1 MMPWRKG
8 WLKFLEQKP
17 VSMMNKEKIKSELIQ
32 ILGEEV
38 VFAYVFGSVTS
49 GRLHPQ
55 SDVDIGVY
63 LREPPGSLDDK
74 LAFIRKVSAVFN
86 RDVDVIFLN
95 DADIIITMQIL
106 TNGELLVNNDPE
118 RLVLFKASKVGEYA
132 DFKIS
137 RQIIEQNMLS
147 GRIYA

>member
-1 MMPWRKG
+1 MMI
-8 WLKFLEQKP
+8 
-17 VSMMNKEKIKSELIQ
+17 KEKIKSELIQ
-32 ILGEEV
+32 IMREEV
-38 VFAYVFGSVTS
+38 VFAYVFGSVIS

-63 LREPPGSLDDK
+63 LRQPPGSLDDK
-74 LAFIRKVSAVFN
+74 LAFIRKVAAAFN

-95 DADIIITMQIL
+95 DADIIISMQIL
-106 TNGELLVNNDPE
+106 TNGELLINNDNE
-118 RLVLFKASKVGEYA
+118 RLVLFKASKLGEYA
-132 DFKIS
+132 DFKFS

>member
-1 MMPWRKG
+1 
-8 WLKFLEQKP
+8 
-17 VSMMNKEKIKSELIQ
+17 MMNKEKIKSELIQ
-32 ILGEEV
+32 IMGEEV

-63 LREPPGSLDDK
+63 LREPSGSLDDK

>member
-1 MMPWRKG
+1 
-8 WLKFLEQKP
+8 
-17 VSMMNKEKIKSELIQ
+17 MNKEKIKSELIQ
-32 ILGEEV
+32 IMREEV
-38 VFAYVFGSVTS
+38 VFAYIFGSVIS

-63 LREPPGSLDDK
+63 LRESPGSLDDK

-95 DADIIITMQIL
+95 DADIIISMQIL
-106 TNGELLVNNDPE
+106 TNGELLINNDNE
-118 RLVLFKASKVGEYA
+118 RLVLFKASKMGENA
-132 DFKIS
+132 DFKFS

>member
-1 MMPWRKG
+1 
-8 WLKFLEQKP
+8 
-17 VSMMNKEKIKSELIQ
+17 MNKEKIKSELIQ
-32 ILGEEV
+32 IMREEV
-38 VFAYVFGSVTS
+38 VFAYIFGSVIS

-63 LREPPGSLDDK
+63 LRESPGSLDDK
-74 LAFIRKVSAVFN
+74 LAFIRKVSAAFN

-95 DADIIITMQIL
+95 DADIIISMQIL
-106 TNGELLVNNDPE
+106 TNGELLINNDNE
-118 RLVLFKASKVGEYA
+118 RLVLFKALKLGEYA
-132 DFKIS
+132 DFKFS

>member
-1 MMPWRKG
+1 MVP
-8 WLKFLEQKP
+8 
-17 VSMMNKEKIKSELIQ
+17 MMNKEKIKSELIQ
-32 ILGEEV
+32 IMGEEV

-63 LREPPGSLDDK
+63 LREPSGSLDDK

-106 TNGELLVNNDPE
+106 TNGELLINNDPE

>member
-1 MMPWRKG
+1 VKS
-8 WLKFLEQKP
+8 LDK
-17 VSMMNKEKIKSELIQ
+17 KIKSKLVKLLEN
-32 ILGEEV
+32 EV
-38 VFAYVFGSVTS
+38 IFAYVFGSVTS

-55 SDVDIGVY
+55 SDIDIGVY
-63 LREPPGSLDDK
+63 LKESPGSLNDK
-74 LAFIRKVSAVFN
+74 LAFNRKVSAAFN

-106 TNGELLVNNDPE
+106 TNGELIINNNPE
-118 RLVLFKASKVGEYA
+118 RLILFKAAKAGEYS

>member
-1 MMPWRKG
+1 MPD
-8 WLKFLEQKP
+8 
-17 VSMMNKEKIKSELIQ
+17 KEKIKRKLIK
-32 ILGEEV
+32 ILETEV
-38 VFAYVFGSVTS
+38 FFAYLFGSVTS

-55 SDVDIGVY
+55 SDIDIAVY
-63 LREPPGSLDDK
+63 LKEPPGSLNDK
-74 LAFIRKVSAVFN
+74 LAFIQKVSIVFN

-106 TNGELLVNNDPE
+106 TNGELLINNDNE
-118 RLVLFKASKVGEYA
+118 RLVLFKASKLGEYA
-132 DFKIS
+132 DFKLS

>member
-1 MMPWRKG
+1 M
-8 WLKFLEQKP
+8 LE
-17 VSMMNKEKIKSELIQ
+17 KEKIKSKLIQ
-32 ILGEEV
+32 LLETEAI
-38 VFAYVFGSVTS
+38 FAYVFGSVIS

-63 LREPPGSLDDK
+63 LREPPISLDDK
-74 LAFIRKVSAVFN
+74 LAFIRKVSAAFN

-106 TNGELLVNNDPE
+106 TSGELLVNNDPE
-118 RLVLFKASKVGEYA
+118 RLVLFKASKLGEYA
-132 DFKIS
+132 DFKFS

>member
-1 MMPWRKG
+1 
-8 WLKFLEQKP
+8 
-17 VSMMNKEKIKSELIQ
+17 MMNKEKIKNKLIK
-32 ILGEEV
+32 LLETEV

-55 SDVDIGVY
+55 SDIDIGVY
-63 LREPPGSLDDK
+63 LKEPPRSLDDK
-74 LAFIRKVSAVFN
+74 LIFNQKISAAFN

-106 TNGELLVNNDPE
+106 TNGELIINNNPKG
-118 RLVLFKASKVGEYA
+118 LILFTASKVGEYS

>member
-1 MMPWRKG
+1 MPD
-8 WLKFLEQKP
+8 
-17 VSMMNKEKIKSELIQ
+17 KEKIKRKFIK
-32 ILGEEV
+32 ILETEV
-38 VFAYVFGSVTS
+38 FFAYLFGSVTS

-55 SDVDIGVY
+55 SDIDIAVY
-63 LREPPGSLDDK
+63 LKEPPGSLNDK
-74 LAFIRKVSAVFN
+74 LAFIQKVSIVFN

-106 TNGELLVNNDPE
+106 TNGELLINNDNE
-118 RLVLFKASKVGEYA
+118 RLVLFKALKLGEYA
-132 DFKIS
+132 DFKFS

>member
-1 MMPWRKG
+1 MMI
-8 WLKFLEQKP
+8 
-17 VSMMNKEKIKSELIQ
+17 KEKIKSELIQ
-32 ILGEEV
+32 IMREEV
-38 VFAYVFGSVTS
+38 VFAYVFGSVIS

-63 LREPPGSLDDK
+63 LRQSPGSLDDK
-74 LAFIRKVSAVFN
+74 LAFIRKVAAAFN

-95 DADIIITMQIL
+95 DADIIISMQIL
-106 TNGELLVNNDPE
+106 TNGELLINNDNE
-118 RLVLFKASKVGEYA
+118 RLVLFKASKLGEYA
-132 DFKIS
+132 DFKFS

>member
-1 MMPWRKG
+1 M
-8 WLKFLEQKP
+8 
-17 VSMMNKEKIKSELIQ
+17 SDKEKIKRKLIK
-32 ILGEEV
+32 ILETEV
-38 VFAYVFGSVTS
+38 VFTYLFGSVTS

-55 SDVDIGVY
+55 SDIDIAVY
-63 LREPPGSLDDK
+63 LKESPGSLNDK
-74 LAFIRKVSAVFN
+74 MAFIQKVSAAFN

-106 TNGELLVNNDPE
+106 INGELLINKNNE
-118 RLVLFKASKVGEYA
+118 RLVLFKASKLGEYA
-132 DFKIS
+132 DFKFS

>member
-1 MMPWRKG
+1 
-8 WLKFLEQKP
+8 
-17 VSMMNKEKIKSELIQ
+17 MMNKEKIKSELIQ
-32 ILGEEV
+32 IIREEV
-38 VFAYVFGSVTS
+38 VFAYVFGSVIS

-63 LREPPGSLDDK
+63 LRQPPGSLDDK
-74 LAFIRKVSAVFN
+74 LAFIRKVAAAFN

-95 DADIIITMQIL
+95 DADIIISMQIL
-106 TNGELLVNNDPE
+106 TNGELLINNDNE
-118 RLVLFKASKVGEYA
+118 RLVLFKAAKLGEYA
-132 DFKIS
+132 DFKFS

>member
-1 MMPWRKG
+1 M
-8 WLKFLEQKP
+8 
-17 VSMMNKEKIKSELIQ
+17 I
-32 ILGEEV
+32 
-38 VFAYVFGSVTS
+38 S
-49 GRLHPQ
+49 GRMHRR
-55 SDVDIGVY
+55 SDIDIAVY
-63 LREPPGSLDDK
+63 LNDSPGLLDDK
-74 LAFIRKVSAVFN
+74 LAFIGRIMTALE

-106 TNGELLVNNDPE
+106 TNGELLINNEPSKQI
-118 RLVLFKASKVGEYA
+118 LFKAAKLSEYA

>member
-1 MMPWRKG
+1 MTT
-8 WLKFLEQKP
+8 E
-17 VSMMNKEKIKSELIQ
+17 EKIKTKLIQ
-32 ILGEEV
+32 LLKKEV
-38 VFAYVFGSVTS
+38 IFAYVFGSVIS
-49 GRLHPQ
+49 GRMHRR
-55 SDVDIGVY
+55 SDIDIAVY
-63 LREPPGSLDDK
+63 LNDSPGLLDDK
-74 LAFIRKVSAVFN
+74 LAFIGRIMTALE

-106 TNGELLVNNDPE
+106 TNGELLINNEPSKQI
-118 RLVLFKASKVGEYA
+118 LFKAAKLSEYA

>member
-1 MMPWRKG
+1 MI
-8 WLKFLEQKP
+8 
-17 VSMMNKEKIKSELIQ
+17 NKERIKSKLIK
-32 ILGEEV
+32 ILETEV

-63 LREPPGSLDDK
+63 LKEHPGSINDK
-74 LAFIRKVSAVFN
+74 LTLVRKVSATFN

-106 TNGELLVNNDPE
+106 TNGELLINNSPE
-118 RLVLFKASKVGEYA
+118 RLILFKALKVGEYS

>member
-1 MMPWRKG
+1 MVP
-8 WLKFLEQKP
+8 
-17 VSMMNKEKIKSELIQ
+17 MMNKEKIKSKLIK
-32 ILGEEV
+32 ILETEAI
-38 VFAYVFGSVTS
+38 FAYVFGSVTS
-49 GRLHPQ
+49 GKLHPQ

-63 LREPPGSLDDK
+63 LREPPGSMDDK
-74 LAFIRKVSAVFN
+74 LAFIRKVSAAFN

-132 DFKIS
+132 DFKFS

>member
-1 MMPWRKG
+1 MI
-8 WLKFLEQKP
+8 
-17 VSMMNKEKIKSELIQ
+17 NKEKIKSKLIK
-32 ILGEEV
+32 LLETEV

-55 SDVDIGVY
+55 SDIDIGVY
-63 LREPPGSLDDK
+63 LKEPPGSLDDK
-74 LAFIRKVSAVFN
+74 LTFNRKVSAAFN
-86 RDVDVIFLN
+86 RDVDIIFLN

-106 TNGELLVNNDPE
+106 TNGELIIDNNPE
-118 RLVLFKASKVGEYA
+118 RLILFTASKVGEYS

>member
-1 MMPWRKG
+1 
-8 WLKFLEQKP
+8 
-17 VSMMNKEKIKSELIQ
+17 MMNKEKIKSELIQ

>member
-1 MMPWRKG
+1 
-8 WLKFLEQKP
+8 
-17 VSMMNKEKIKSELIQ
+17 MNKEKIKSELIQ

>member
-1 MMPWRKG
+1 
-8 WLKFLEQKP
+8 
-17 VSMMNKEKIKSELIQ
+17 MNKEKIKSKLIQ
-32 ILGEEV
+32 ILETEV

-49 GRLHPQ
+49 GKLHPQ

-74 LAFIRKVSAVFN
+74 LAFIRKVSAAFN
-86 RDVDVIFLN
+86 REVDVIFLN
-95 DADIIITMQIL
+95 DADIIISMQIL
-106 TNGELLVNNDPE
+106 TNGELLINNDNE
-118 RLVLFKASKVGEYA
+118 SLVLFKALKLGEYA
-132 DFKIS
+132 DFKFS

>member
-1 MMPWRKG
+1 MVP
-8 WLKFLEQKP
+8 
-17 VSMMNKEKIKSELIQ
+17 MMNKEKIKSKLIK
-32 ILGEEV
+32 ILETEAI
-38 VFAYVFGSVTS
+38 FAYVFGSVTS
-49 GRLHPQ
+49 GKLHPQ

-63 LREPPGSLDDK
+63 LREPPGSMDDK
-74 LAFIRKVSAVFN
+74 LAFIRKVSAAFN

>member
-1 MMPWRKG
+1 MST
-8 WLKFLEQKP
+8 E
-17 VSMMNKEKIKSELIQ
+17 EKVKSKLIQLLKSEVI
-32 ILGEEV
+32 
-38 VFAYVFGSVTS
+38 FAYVFGSVAM
-49 GRLHPQ
+49 GRMQ
-55 SDVDIGVY
+55 RASDIDIAVY
-63 LREPPGSLDDK
+63 LKDSLIGLDEK
-74 LAFIRKVSAVFN
+74 LAFIGMLTSALG

-106 TNGELLVNNDPE
+106 TNGELIINNDSSKHT
-118 RLVLFKASKVGEYA
+118 LFVAKKLGIYA

>member
-1 MMPWRKG
+1 
-8 WLKFLEQKP
+8 
-17 VSMMNKEKIKSELIQ
+17 MNKEKIKSELIQ
-32 ILGEEV
+32 IMGEEV

-74 LAFIRKVSAVFN
+74 LAFIRKVSAAFN

-106 TNGELLVNNDPE
+106 TNGELLINNDPE